1 MHAAVRIFG
10 LLPLRCAKVCIASER
25 LRKAP
30 PTHADGIDIAF
41 AAQAPPTTRPLPASS
56 ARPSEALAPRLR
68 SWHRQGWQGRG
79 ELRRSGRGAP
89 KSSAPGCGAG
99 RCKNFGGAKF
109 AKSRILFGIQ
119 TLEAQDPLIFRY
131 TTTKQKSLTVF
142 QLKTKS
148 IYNQARIYPL
158 FLNLK
163 SEFCRKK
170 LLQCPLSNNY
180 VLSVNVVV

>member
-1 MHAAVRIFG
+1 MQNPEYFI
-10 LLPLRCAKVCIASER
+10 
-25 LRKAP
+25 
-30 PTHADGIDIAF
+30 
-41 AAQAPPTTRPLPASS
+41 
-56 ARPSEALAPRLR
+56 
-68 SWHRQGWQGRG
+68 
-79 ELRRSGRGAP
+79 
-89 KSSAPGCGAG
+89 
-99 RCKNFGGAKF
+99 
-109 AKSRILFGIQ
+109 GIQ
-119 TLEAQDPLIFRY
+119 TLEGQDLLIFRD